1 MDEGRDEI
9 LITIDNGSHYTI
21 IANSI
26 AWWIM
31 KVIVAYYSQTGN
43 TRKVAQTIFQEIK
56 TEKCLKELKETKNLE
71 GYELAFV
78 GFPMHYGGPA
88 KQAKS
93 FLEKHTQGR
102 KVAMFVTH
110 ATRED
115 SKVLKKWLARCKNAA
130 TGAELV
136 GFFNCHGKLD
146 ATRLNR
152 ARDFAK
158 KMMKKIES

>member
-1 MDEGRDEI
+1 
-9 LITIDNGSHYTI
+9 
-21 IANSI
+21 
-26 AWWIM
+26 M
-31 KVIVAYYSQTGN
+31 KVIVLYYSQTGN
-43 TRKVAQTIFQEIK
+43 TERVAQAIFKEIQ
-56 TEKCLKELKETKNLE
+56 TEKCLKELKEAKGLE

-78 GFPMHYGGPA
+78 GFPIHYGGPA

-93 FLEKHTQGR
+93 FLEKHARGR

-110 ATRED
+110 ATHED
-115 SKVLKKWLARCKNAA
+115 SKALKKWLARCKNAA

-136 GFFNCHGKLD
+136 GLFNCQGKLD

-152 ARDFAK
+152 ARSFAK